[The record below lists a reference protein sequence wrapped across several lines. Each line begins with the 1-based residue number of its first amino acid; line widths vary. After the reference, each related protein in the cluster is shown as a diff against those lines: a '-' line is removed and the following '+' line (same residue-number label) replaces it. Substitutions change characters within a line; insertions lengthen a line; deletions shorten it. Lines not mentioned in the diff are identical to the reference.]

1 MAAGR
6 DGGQA
11 PGADDSGS
19 TPDELLREYARTRA
33 PELRDQIVT
42 AHLGL
47 VERLARR
54 FAHRGEPV
62 EDLAQTGSIALINAV
77 ERFDPDLGFE
87 FSAYATKT
95 IIGEMKRHFR
105 DKGWSVRAPRRVQ
118 ELYLQLGRVVDEL
131 SQRLGRSPTVREL
144 AAETGASEQDV
155 IEALEAGHAYR
166 AGSIDVA
173 GPGDESMAARLGGPD
188 SALAAAEERMTL
200 LPHLDRLPARERQI
214 LHLRFVE
221 DLTQSE
227 IAARVGISQMHVSR
241 LIARSLAMLRA
252 EYAEEG

>member
-1 MAAGR
+1 MSRVRGDTRAL
-6 DGGQA
+6 
-11 PGADDSGS
+11 DD
-19 TPDELLREYARTRA
+19 LLREYAKTRDPA
-33 PELRDQIVT
+33 LRDEIVE

-47 VERLARR
+47 VNALARR

-62 EDLAQTGSIALINAV
+62 DDLAQAGAIGLINAL

-118 ELYLQLGRVVDEL
+118 ELYLHIGQSVDDMG
-131 SQRLGRSPTVREL
+131 QRLGRSPTVREL

-155 IEALEAGHAYR
+155 LEALEAGHAYR
-166 AGSIDVA
+166 ATSIDA
-173 GPGDESMAARLGGPD
+173 PGPDDETMASRLGAPD
-188 SALAAAEERMTL
+188 AELAHAEQRMAL
-200 LPHLDRLPARERQI
+200 LPHLERLPEREQLI

-227 IAARVGISQMHVSR
+227 IAARIGISQMHVSR
-241 LIARSLAMLRA
+241 LIARSLAVLRTQYSA
-252 EYAEEG
+252 ED

>member
-1 MAAGR
+1 MTGVAGGTR
-6 DGGQA
+6 A
-11 PGADDSGS
+11 L
-19 TPDELLREYARTRA
+19 DELLREYARSRD
-33 PELRDQIVT
+33 PELRDKIVS

-47 VERLARR
+47 VSALARR
-54 FAHRGEPV
+54 FAHRGEPLD
-62 EDLAQTGSIALINAV
+62 DLAQAGAIGLINALD
-77 ERFDPDLGFE
+77 RFDPDLGFE

-118 ELYLQLGRVVDEL
+118 ELYLRIGQSVDEM

-155 IEALEAGHAYR
+155 VEALEAGHAYR
-166 AGSIDVA
+166 AASIDA
-173 GPGDESMAARLGGPD
+173 PGPDDETMASRLGEVD
-188 SALAAAEERMTL
+188 HELAHAEHRMAL
-200 LPHLDRLPARERQI
+200 LPHLERLPARERLI

-241 LIARSLAMLRA
+241 LISRSLAMLRA
-252 EYAEEG
+252 QYADEG